1 MEMEFTRSV
10 GTSKWLDMFRGTNLR
25 RTEITV
31 MVWLLQQMSG
41 VIFAGNVVF
50 VFEQAGISQQAA
62 FDLGLGTSAI
72 QLFSNFINMV
82 LMFFLGRRTIYL
94 VGFIYSAVNLVVV
107 GVTSI
112 YGDRGSLSAR
122 WVQAG
127 FQMVGHVRRGQSSP
141 PLNPHIYKYSYC
153 IKRGS
158 RHRLSAETY
167 NRRSWSDTLGSSD
180 HRATPSWARH
190 LPPGCGTR
198 PLPSPGWSTL

>member
-10 GTSKWLDMFRGTNLR
+10 GTSKWLDMFKGTNLR

-72 QLFSNFINMV
+72 QLFSNFINMI

-127 FQMVGHVRRGQSSP
+127 FQMVGQTCSVSGHVQRADVDTDRQLTHS
-141 PLNPHIYKYSYC
+141 
-153 IKRGS
+153 
-158 RHRLSAETY
+158 
-167 NRRSWSDTLGSSD
+167 RRSWSDTQGSSGR
-180 HRATPSWARH
+180 HATPFWARH
-190 LPPGCGTR
+190 LPLGSGTR
-198 PLPSPGWSTL
+198 PLPSQGWSTL